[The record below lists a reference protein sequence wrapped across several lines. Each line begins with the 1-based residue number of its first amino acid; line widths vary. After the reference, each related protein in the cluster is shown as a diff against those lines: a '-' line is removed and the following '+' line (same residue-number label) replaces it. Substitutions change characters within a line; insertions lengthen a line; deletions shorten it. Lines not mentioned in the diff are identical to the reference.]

1 MALTVE
7 EIQKIAESVSGSLVT
22 KVQEMLPAEVTKAVK
37 AELPTALKTALEEN
51 DTIKNLQSEQTAL
64 KKRID
69 DLKPDDS
76 DDDDD
81 NEDDADVNKK
91 KKADTIEKLEVQ
103 LIDVLKRLKVMEDTP
118 DASAQADEDTAAV
131 KKKHDDDDDDD
142 GFEKSGDDDID
153 KCRKTLANTPFS
165 FGGLTKPLGQSQ

>member
-51 DTIKNLQSEQTAL
+51 DIIKNLQSEQTAL

-81 NEDDADVNKK
+81 DNEDDADVKKK
-91 KKADTIEKLEVQ
+91 KKADTIEKLEAR

-118 DASAQADEDTAAV
+118 DVSAQADEDTAAV
-131 KKKHDDDDDDD
+131 KKKRDDDD

-153 KCRKTLANTPFS
+153 KCRKTLADTPFS